1 MRLRRAAA
9 LALAGWYLTI
19 TGGKTVPKD
28 CPDCAAV
35 TMEQWRMLGGA
46 PFATKAECEKAG
58 KAQVRAFSK
67 TAEENSVVVPSS
79 FLCTEGKL
87 K

>member
-1 MRLRRAAA
+1 
-9 LALAGWYLTI
+9 
-19 TGGKTVPKD
+19 
-28 CPDCAAV
+28 
-35 TMEQWRMLGGA
+35 MLGGA